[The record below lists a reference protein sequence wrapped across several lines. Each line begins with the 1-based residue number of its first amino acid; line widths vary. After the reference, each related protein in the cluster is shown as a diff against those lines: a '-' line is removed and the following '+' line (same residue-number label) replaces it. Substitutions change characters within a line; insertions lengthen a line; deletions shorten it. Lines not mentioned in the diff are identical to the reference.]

1 MSVTTRRAAVA
12 LAVAATAGL
21 AAVASAATRHP
32 ATTVVKAAHNS
43 HQNKQIVV
51 DAHGNTLY
59 RLTGDTPRH
68 VLCTHRR
75 VMGLDCLLIWKPVTM
90 RSSSTSAIKAGAGVS
105 GALTLLRRARNSYQ
119 VVLRGMPL
127 YTFTGDSR
135 RGDVNGEG
143 IRSFGGVWH
152 TVPAST
158 RRTTSTP
165 APMPTPTTTYPT
177 TPY

>member
-1 MSVTTRRAAVA
+1 MSVTRRRAAVT

-21 AAVASAATRHP
+21 AAVSSAATRHP

-51 DAHGNTLY
+51 DVHGNTLY

-75 VMGLDCLLIWKPVTM
+75 VMGLDCLVIWKPLTV
-90 RSSSTSAIKAGAGVS
+90 RSSSTSAIKAGSGVS

-127 YTFTGDSR
+127 YTYVGDSR
-135 RGDVNGEG
+135 RGDVHGEG

>member
-1 MSVTTRRAAVA
+1 MSVTRRCAAAA
-12 LAVAATAGL
+12 LVLAAIAGL
-21 AAVASAATRHP
+21 SAVASAVTR
-32 ATTVVKAAHNS
+32 TTVVKAAHNAR
-43 HQNKQIVV
+43 QNKEIVV
-51 DAHGNTLY
+51 NVHGTTLY

-68 VLCTHRR
+68 VLCTHRL
-75 VMGLDCLLIWKPVTM
+75 VKGLDCLVIWKPLTV
-90 RSSSTSAIKAGAGVS
+90 RSSSTSAIKAGTGVS

-127 YTFTGDSR
+127 YTYVGDSR

-158 RRTTSTP
+158 RRATTTP
-165 APMPTPTTTYPT
+165 SPTTTAPMTTYPT
-177 TPY
+177 SGY

>member
-1 MSVTTRRAAVA
+1 MSVTRRRAAVT

-43 HQNKQIVV
+43 HQNKSIVV
-51 DAHGNTLY
+51 DVHGNTLY

-75 VMGLDCLLIWKPVTM
+75 VMGLDCLVIWKPLTV
-90 RSSSTSAIKAGAGVS
+90 RSSSTSAIKAGSGVS
-105 GALTLLRRARNSYQ
+105 GALTLLRRGRNSYQ

-127 YTFTGDSR
+127 YTYVGDSR

-158 RRTTSTP
+158 RRTTPTP

>member
-1 MSVTTRRAAVA
+1 MSMTRRRAAVA

-21 AAVASAATRHP
+21 AAVSSAATRHP

-51 DAHGNTLY
+51 DVHGNTLY

-75 VMGLDCLLIWKPVTM
+75 VMGLDCLVIWKPVTV
-90 RSSSTSAIKAGAGVS
+90 RSSSTSAIKAGSGVS

-127 YTFTGDSR
+127 YTYAGDSR
-135 RGDVNGEG
+135 QGDVNGEG

-158 RRTTSTP
+158 RRTTTTP

>member
-1 MSVTTRRAAVA
+1 MSVTRRRAAVA

-21 AAVASAATRHP
+21 AAVASAAPRHP

-51 DAHGNTLY
+51 NVHGNTLY
-59 RLTGDTPRH
+59 RLTGDTTRH

-75 VMGLDCLLIWKPVTM
+75 VQGLDCLVIWKPLTV
-90 RSSSTSAIKAGAGVS
+90 RSSSTSAIKAGSGVS

-127 YTFTGDSR
+127 YTYIGDSR

-158 RRTTSTP
+158 RRTTPTP